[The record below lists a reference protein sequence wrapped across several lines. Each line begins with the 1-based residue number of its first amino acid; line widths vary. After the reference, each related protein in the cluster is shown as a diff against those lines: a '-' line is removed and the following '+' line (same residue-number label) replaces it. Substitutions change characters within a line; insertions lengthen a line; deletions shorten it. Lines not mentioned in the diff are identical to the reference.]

1 MQTSKRK
8 RQSDELVPRE
18 EIETDSDHI
27 LSKKNRTENLDVE
40 DDALPQQQPR
50 PRTTMIEI
58 LAEVSNES

>member
-18 EIETDSDHI
+18 EIETDSDFI
-27 LSKKNRTENLDVE
+27 LNKKNRTENLDVE
-40 DDALPQQQPR
+40 DDALPQQLPR
-50 PRTTMIEI
+50 SRTTMIEI